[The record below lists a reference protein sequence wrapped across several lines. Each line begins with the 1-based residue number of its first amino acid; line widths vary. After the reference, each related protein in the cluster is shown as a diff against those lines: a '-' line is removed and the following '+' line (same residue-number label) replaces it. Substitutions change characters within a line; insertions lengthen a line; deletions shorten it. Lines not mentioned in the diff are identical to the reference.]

1 MRNLMVQ
8 SEFNLYLQF
17 KSYDFFKFAK
27 TILYAWV
34 SGAWVDG
41 IAYHGIV
48 KGELWLHHR
57 YGRGHLHNF

>member
-8 SEFNLYLQF
+8 SKFKLYLQF

-27 TILYAWV
+27 TILHAWV

-41 IAYHGIV
+41 IAYHD
-48 KGELWLHHR
+48 
-57 YGRGHLHNF
+57 

>member
-27 TILYAWV
+27 IILHAWV

-41 IAYHGIV
+41 IAYHG
-48 KGELWLHHR
+48 
-57 YGRGHLHNF
+57 